1 MPCPSAGP
9 KIVCAGPSFVRP
21 KWFTYCFCAGL
32 KDDLHLVNSVL
43 EPPQKMFGAALKA
56 IHFFCLAQCM
66 YVLGIYFLVMHI
78 FGWYFEKTFRIFL
91 MELYILFSD
100 LATNC
105 GPDYARFKNKHIVEQ
120 CPTKNVSEL
129 CNLSFWSE

>member
-56 IHFFCLAQCM
+56 IHFFCLAQ
-66 YVLGIYFLVMHI
+66 YIRTGPRQGGII
-78 FGWYFEKTFRIFL
+78 FYDVPFYSSISLFQVVNFFMEK
-91 MELYILFSD
+91 
-100 LATNC
+100 
-105 GPDYARFKNKHIVEQ
+105 
-120 CPTKNVSEL
+120 
-129 CNLSFWSE
+129 